1 MRGMAAIGLQIAGP
15 KIMAAGVGT
24 TATGIVTDPQAA
36 TSNKRR
42 ESLAPFFMRGPAA
55 MRTPV

>member
-1 MRGMAAIGLQIAGP
+1 
-15 KIMAAGVGT
+15 MAAGVGT

-55 MRTPV
+55 MRRPV